1 MKKAGI
7 LFITMLQILLILPF
21 AIQPETVLAEVMAE
35 EAMTEVSVPK
45 YPSVPHMSLEDYPEV
60 DGSLACIPLMQA
72 LVMEV
77 TGCTQREAEDSLKD
91 FSNTNPSYERLMAG
105 EADLI
110 LSYEASADTKDFLT
124 EAEASGD
131 NAIELQPVGRD
142 ALVFITN
149 AGNPVTELSTQQI
162 HDIYKGEIT
171 NWREVGGEDIE
182 IRAFQRRENSGS
194 QTLMRLLLMGDE
206 TIPEKQMISISEMEG
221 LLNTVMEYDNSS
233 NALGYS
239 VYYYASVMMGNDRLK
254 FLAVNGI
261 SPNNDTIRSGAYTL
275 SHPFWCGISRK
286 SSENALIIRDWLL
299 SEEGQRFVEDHGYVG
314 AGSAGAEDP
323 KEGSSSSPASG
334 SQLFDPDLYLGIA
347 AGTYRSA
354 GGEAP
359 DMMIRYYDST
369 GAFRGEAVGSVDY
382 FTGTFRVIQKG
393 RLMYSY
399 KEDDVVILRTED
411 LGEVCRYD
419 RDEQFSGRVCEATEH
434 VGILSRDGSH
444 LVIYDRDGQIFA
456 DLKTAGPAIVSA
468 DPTAEDT
475 GSEQPERTDLV
486 IYEPEGYLYVCLT
499 AGNRTL
505 LKALIRDDGSVLT
518 SEDPSF
524 PELLRTKQ
532 ACSFIGKNLIFRDEP
547 DGYLIADPEG
557 NVLVK
562 AAQIH
567 RAEHSGYVVISALD
581 RADFAALRQGDGW
594 VILDETLTI
603 AGTISDQDL
612 DPYGHLR
619 YAQGTIIGL
628 PCEALGGLASTD
640 ILTYLRQKVPAAK
653 IPGGYRVFDDLGS
666 FLPDPGEGW
675 ELSDFSDSFILQ
687 RSADIQR
694 VVRRSDG
701 QILLETAQQVYLQN
715 TSFVVQ
721 RDYMDPE
728 SMTVIYDEDM
738 QVLYTCK
745 ERIFT
750 CMEDLYYLHRGPWA
764 GVTDA
769 HGTWLLRE
777 LQYDE

>member
-1 MKKAGI
+1 MKKSGI
-7 LFITMLQILLILPF
+7 RFITMLNLLLMLSF
-21 AIQPETVLAEVMAE
+21 TMQPEIVPAEIETEEITPE
-35 EAMTEVSVPK
+35 EAMTEAPAPM
-45 YPSVPHMSLEDYPEV
+45 YPSVPHMSIDDYPEV

-105 EADLI
+105 DADLI
-110 LSYEASADTKDFLT
+110 LSYEASADTKDLL
-124 EAEASGD
+124 AKSEASGD
-131 NAIELQPVGRD
+131 NTIDLQPVGRD

-194 QTLMRLLLMGDE
+194 QTLMRLLLMGNE

-239 VYYYASVMMGNDRLK
+239 VYYYASVMMGNDKLK
-254 FLAVNGI
+254 FLAVNGVL
-261 SPNNDTIRSGAYTL
+261 PDNDTIRSGDYTL
-275 SHPFWCGISRK
+275 SHPFYCGISRK
-286 SSENALIIRDWLL
+286 SPENAILIRDWLL
-299 SEEGQRFVEDHGYVG
+299 SDEGQRFVEDQGYVG

-323 KEGSSSSPASG
+323 KKSGSSSAAPKA
-334 SQLFDPDLYLGIA
+334 QLFDSDLYLGIA

-359 DMMIRYYDST
+359 DMMIRYYNST
-369 GAFRGEAVGSVDY
+369 GAFCGEAVGSVDY
-382 FTGTFRVIQKG
+382 FSGTFRIIPKD

-399 KEDDVVILRTED
+399 EEDDIVILRTED
-411 LGEVCRYD
+411 FKEVCRYN
-419 RDEQFSGRVCEATEH
+419 RDDLYSGRVCAAADH
-434 VGILSRDGSH
+434 IGILASDSSH
-444 LVIYDRDGQIFA
+444 LVIYDRDGQICA
-456 DLKTAGPAIVSA
+456 DLKITGAAAETAGL
-468 DPTAEDT
+468 
-475 GSEQPERTDLV
+475 EQPVRKDLV
-486 IYEPEGYLYVCLT
+486 MYEPEGYLYVCLT
-499 AGNRTL
+499 AGDQTL

-524 PELLRTKQ
+524 PELLRRKQ
-532 ACSFIGKNLIFRDEP
+532 ACGYIGKNLIFSDDS
-547 DGYLIADPEG
+547 DGYLIAAPEG
-557 NVLVK
+557 DVLFK
-562 AAQIH
+562 AGKIH
-567 RAEHSGYVVISALD
+567 WTEHDMYGAISAQD
-581 RADFAALRQGDGW
+581 RADFAALREGDNW
-594 VILDETLTI
+594 RILDETLAE
-603 AGTISDQDL
+603 AGTIRDQDL
-612 DPYGHLR
+612 DPYGRLR

-628 PCEALGGLASTD
+628 PCEELGGTAGTD
-640 ILTYLRQKVPAAK
+640 VLTYLRQKVPAAK
-653 IPGGYRVFDDLGS
+653 LPGGYRVSDDLGS
-666 FLPDPGEGW
+666 FLPDPDAGW
-675 ELSDFSDSFILQ
+675 VLSCFSDSFILL
-687 RSADIQR
+687 RGMDKQR
-694 VVRRSDG
+694 VLRRSNG
-701 QILLETAQQVYLQN
+701 QVLIETAQQVCLQN

-721 RDYMDPE
+721 KDFTDPE
-728 SMTVIYDEDM
+728 SSTVIYDEDM

-745 ERIFT
+745 ERIYP
-750 CMEDLYYLHRGPWA
+750 CMEDWYYLHRGPWA